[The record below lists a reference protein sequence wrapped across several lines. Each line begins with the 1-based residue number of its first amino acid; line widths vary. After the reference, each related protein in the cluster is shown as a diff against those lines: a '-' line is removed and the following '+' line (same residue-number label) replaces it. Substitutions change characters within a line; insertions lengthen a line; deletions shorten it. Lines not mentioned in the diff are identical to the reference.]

1 MADILIGNHHLGR
14 QPISRSD
21 GEMAVINWRDELFS
35 RGIARLSTQ
44 GKHVN
49 AELVV

>member
-21 GEMAVINWRDELFS
+21 GEMTVINWRDELFI
-35 RGIARLSTQ
+35 RGIARLSAH
-44 GKHVN
+44 GKYVN
-49 AELVV
+49 AELVI